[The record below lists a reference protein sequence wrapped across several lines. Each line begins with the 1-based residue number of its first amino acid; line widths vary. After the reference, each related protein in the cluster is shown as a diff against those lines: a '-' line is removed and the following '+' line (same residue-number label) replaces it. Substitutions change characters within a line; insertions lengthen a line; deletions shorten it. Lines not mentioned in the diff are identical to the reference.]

1 MISCPKTS
9 FGFGVRVRRCG
20 GLLLVG
26 AVGLLA
32 VSAGLPA
39 MAAAIRASGSGSMA
53 QGEAT
58 CAEQAMAE
66 ARVKAL
72 TDEIAELAGRFDSA
86 RHADLLRRAEE
97 FVQAERRDSFG
108 VTNSQFC
115 EVVARFRFRT
125 PTLEEALKRT
135 AAGGARVGAV
145 LRYVVDGRLA
155 EDSGINPLEA
165 VNALNRELGKYN
177 CRLMDLLFAQD
188 SFAQRIREI
197 EVPLTGDEED
207 PGQVYE
213 TGLSYAEA
221 VRNVLVGATQELER
235 ALGLGREGFDR
246 VVSGEVSIRQL
257 GRDTDSPNQVAGA
270 LISLSMHEV
279 STRQVVVTTRPIP
292 LRAPGADALE
302 ARNLVLASAIE
313 SAVGSLAKET
323 AICGG

>member
-1 MISCPKTS
+1 MSCPKTS
-9 FGFGVRVRRCG
+9 FGFGVLVRRCG

-32 VSAGLPA
+32 VSAGVPA

-58 CAEQAMAE
+58 CAQQAMAE
-66 ARVKAL
+66 ARVRAL

-97 FVQAERRDSFG
+97 FVQAEQRDSFG

-125 PTLEEALKRT
+125 PTLEEALRRT

-155 EDSGINPLEA
+155 EDSGINPLDA
-165 VNALNRELGKYN
+165 VNTLNRELGEYN
-177 CRLMDLLFAQD
+177 CRLVDLLFAQD
-188 SFAQRIREI
+188 SFARRIREI
-197 EVPLTGDEED
+197 EVPLTGDEDD

-213 TGLSYAEA
+213 TGRSYAEA
-221 VRNVLVGATQELER
+221 VRDALVAFAQELER

-257 GRDTDSPNQVAGA
+257 GQDPDSPNQIAGA

-279 STRQVVVTTRPIP
+279 STGDIVVTTRPIP
-292 LRAPGADALE
+292 LRAPGADATE
-302 ARNLVLASAIE
+302 ARSLVLASAIE
-313 SAVGSLAKET
+313 SAVRSLAQNT
-323 AICGG
+323 AICGR

>member
-1 MISCPKTS
+1 MSYPKTS

-20 GLLLVG
+20 GPLLVA

-39 MAAAIRASGSGSMA
+39 MAAAIRASGNGSMA
-53 QGEAT
+53 QGEVK

-66 ARVKAL
+66 ARGKAL

-86 RHADLLRRAEE
+86 RHADLLRRAEA
-97 FVQAERRDSFG
+97 FAQAERRDSFE
-108 VTNSQFC
+108 VTNSRFC
-115 EVVARFRFRT
+115 EVVARFRFNR
-125 PTLEEALKRT
+125 PTLREALRRT

-155 EDSGINPLEA
+155 EDWGINPLEA
-165 VNALNRELGKYN
+165 VNTLNRELGRYN
-177 CRLMDLLFAQD
+177 CRLVDLLFEQD
-188 SFAQRIREI
+188 LFARRIREL
-197 EVPLTGDEED
+197 EAPLTGDEDD
-207 PGQVYE
+207 PGKVYE
-213 TGLSYAEA
+213 RGLSHAEA
-221 VRNVLVGATQELER
+221 VRNVLAGAAQELER

-257 GRDTDSPNQVAGA
+257 GKDPDSPNEIAEA

-279 STRQVVVTTRPIP
+279 STGNIVVTTRPIP
-292 LRAPGADALE
+292 LRAPGVDALG

-313 SAVGSLAKET
+313 SAVGSLARET
-323 AICGG
+323 AICGT